1 MKKFILTLI
10 TVLSLGLCFTSCTK
24 GDDFVDEYIEH
35 VEDTKASDE
44 HVDTRNWLYVNTRI
58 IDIHYKDLYLKEGI
72 INNNDGTFSMVKE
85 DLIKRDGSRNIKID
99 VIAVYSLQEL
109 KTFLYNDIINAD
121 FKGDTKGGIW
131 RVTKVYINKITTV
144 DYYHRFDKCDV
155 NVSFTSYDNYN
166 HYYTNTET
174 VTFSSNV
181 LNGISFT
188 MNFNTLKDVVNK
200 LYQF

>member
-24 GDDFVDEYIEH
+24 GDEFVDEYIEQ
-35 VEDTKASDE
+35 VEENKASDE
-44 HVDTRNWLYVNTRI
+44 PVDTRNWLYVNTRV
-58 IDIHYKDLYLKEGI
+58 IDSNYKPVYLKEGI

-85 DLIKRDGSRNIKID
+85 DFKRDGSRNTKID
-99 VIAVYSLQEL
+99 VIAIYSLQEL

-131 RVTKVYINKITTV
+131 RVTKLYINKITSV

-155 NVSFTSYDNYN
+155 NVSFTTHDYNYN

-174 VTFSSNV
+174 VTFSS
-181 LNGISFT
+181 NGISFT

>member
-24 GDDFVDEYIEH
+24 DDEFVDEYIEQ
-35 VEDTKASDE
+35 VEENKASDE
-44 HVDTRNWLYVNTRI
+44 PVDTRNWLYVNTRI
-58 IDIHYKDLYLKEGI
+58 IDSNYKPVYLKEGI

-85 DLIKRDGSRNIKID
+85 DFKRDGTRNTKID

-121 FKGDTKGGIW
+121 FKSISEGGIW
-131 RVTKVYINKITTV
+131 SVTTAYINNITSV
-144 DYYHRFDKCDV
+144 AYRHRFDKCDV
-155 NVSFTSYDNYN
+155 NVSFTTHYYYY
-166 HYYTNTET
+166 HYYTTTET
-174 VTFSSNV
+174 VTFCSNDIYDV
-181 LNGISFT
+181 SFT